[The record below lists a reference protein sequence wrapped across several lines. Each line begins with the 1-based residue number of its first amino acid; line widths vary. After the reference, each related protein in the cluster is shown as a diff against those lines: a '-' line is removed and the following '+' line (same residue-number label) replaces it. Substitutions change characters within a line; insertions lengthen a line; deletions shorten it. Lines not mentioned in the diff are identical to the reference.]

1 MFSENLR
8 SLRKAY
14 GLTQKEL
21 AEQMNLTL
29 RTIQNYEKG
38 QVLPKKRNT
47 IQRLAQFF
55 DVPISAL
62 LGPEDFYVMG
72 ADERGGPSDAV
83 RVRMLLSD
91 MTALFAGGNLEE
103 SDKALMMRTLNTLYW
118 DSKEFAE
125 KANESAKRQAFVD
138 KHLYD
143 V

>member
-29 RTIQNYEKG
+29 RTIQNYERG
-38 QVLPKKRNT
+38 QGLPKKRNT
-47 IQRLAQFF
+47 IQRLAEFF

-72 ADERGGPSDAV
+72 AEERGGPSDAV

-91 MTALFAGGNLEE
+91 MTALFAGGNLAE
-103 SDKALMMRTLNTLYW
+103 SDKTLMMRTLNTLYW
-118 DSKEFAE
+118 DSKAYAE
-125 KANESAKRQAFVD
+125 EAEGSTETQAFVD
-138 KHLYD
+138 EHFYGF
-143 V
+143 

>member
-143 V
+143 I

>member
-21 AEQMNLTL
+21 AAQMNLTL
-29 RTIQNYEKG
+29 RTIQNYERG

-47 IQRLAQFF
+47 IQRLAKFF

-72 ADERGGPSDAV
+72 AEERGGPSDAV

-103 SDKALMMRTLNTLYW
+103 SDKTLMMRTLNTLYW
-118 DSKEFAE
+118 DSKAYAE
-125 KANESAKRQAFVD
+125 EADGSAETQAFVD
-138 KHLYD
+138 EHLYGF
-143 V
+143 

>member
-103 SDKALMMRTLNTLYW
+103 SDKTLMMRTLNTLYW

-125 KANESAKRQAFVD
+125 KANESAKRQVFVD

>member
-91 MTALFAGGNLEE
+91 MTALFAGGNLKE

>member
-21 AEQMNLTL
+21 AAQMNLTL
-29 RTIQNYEKG
+29 RTIQNYERG

-47 IQRLAQFF
+47 IQRLAEFF

-72 ADERGGPSDAV
+72 AEERGGPSDAV

-91 MTALFAGGNLEE
+91 MTALFAGGNLAE
-103 SDKALMMRTLNTLYW
+103 SDKTLMMRTLNTLYW
-118 DSKEFAE
+118 DSKAYAE
-125 KANESAKRQAFVD
+125 EAEGGAETQAFVD
-138 KHLYD
+138 ERFYGF
-143 V
+143 